1 MVKPSLTTV
10 IRRLGNR
17 PHFHNP
23 APSMKKNG
31 LLLGHK
37 VGRLDDKPAST
48 ELTKRIVGLD
58 DDIFA
63 PTVAQRGG
71 GYGPLPLDPITSRP
85 WSPLEETW
93 SGRFSLQCFFH
104 DAGLAARA
112 SSGTPGRPE
121 GIDVLPDD
129 ERQHFRELLTAAL
142 NRVSAL
148 ENTVTEQFADL
159 TLCRAQIADL
169 CNMRNQ
175 QAAELQAAQNESER
189 LTESVAALHE
199 AAIERE
205 SEIATAMH
213 KLMLS
218 DNDRLALRAQLDNAT
233 SYSTELSQR
242 LLEVNML
249 LNDKET
255 AVASNQEQFD
265 RLNEAFTETQ
275 VEKRELAALIEEL
288 KHRHRHELDDQ
299 RARFKGLLDRIKIV
313 VAKRDQE
320 IKGLENARANLAARC
335 DGLVKS
341 VGALES
347 AQQQLQ
353 AQIDSRTTF
362 IGLLESQLRAERET
376 AKRQIDELNAELERV
391 RSEHAVAE
399 RALEE
404 ICKDIALLLPELA
417 VRRSRIGKPRLE
429 IATSHMKAA

>member
-1 MVKPSLTTV
+1 
-10 IRRLGNR
+10 
-17 PHFHNP
+17 
-23 APSMKKNG
+23 MKENG
-31 LLLGHK
+31 ILLGHK
-37 VGRLDDKPAST
+37 VGRLDEKPAST
-48 ELTKRIVGLD
+48 ELTKNIVGLD

-63 PTVAQRGG
+63 PMNAQRGG
-71 GYGPLPLDPITSRP
+71 GYGALPLDPITSRP

-104 DAGLAARA
+104 DAGLGARA

-129 ERQHFRELLTAAL
+129 ERQHFRELLTVAL
-142 NRVSAL
+142 NRVSVL
-148 ENTVTEQFADL
+148 ENTVTEQSADL

-169 CNMRNQ
+169 CNIRNQ
-175 QAAELQAAQNESER
+175 QAAELQAAQNETER
-189 LTESVAALHE
+189 LTESVAALQE
-199 AAIERE
+199 TAIERE
-205 SEIATAMH
+205 SEAAAAMH
-213 KLMLS
+213 KLRLS
-218 DNDRLALRAQLDNAT
+218 DNDRLALRAQLDDALN
-233 SYSTELSQR
+233 YSTELSQR

-255 AVASNQEQFD
+255 AVASTQEQFD

-275 VEKRELAALIEEL
+275 AEKRELAALIEEL
-288 KHRHRHELDDQ
+288 KHRHRNELNDQ
-299 RARFKGLLDRIKIV
+299 RARFEGVLGRIKIV

-320 IKGLENARANLAARC
+320 IKRLEKAHSNLAGRY

-347 AQQQLQ
+347 KQQQMQ
-353 AQIDSRTTF
+353 AKIDSRTGL
-362 IGLLESQLRAERET
+362 IELLESQLRAERET
-376 AKRQIDELNAELERV
+376 AERQIDESNAALQRV

-417 VRRSRIGKPRLE
+417 VRRSRIGKPRFE
-429 IATSHMKAA
+429 VATSHMKAA